1 MSEKVETVEKNTP
14 QEGEFKMKKKPG
26 RPKKLNKTSEPI
38 KIDLSKEK
46 ETKKEDNAVQELQT
60 GNVDEKQPVPPVE
73 GVEGDVRELPES
85 GNTTTGSPEEKE
97 EIKEVIKPTEEEKPL
112 IEEINIGEEKNEPE
126 PQVAQAVDTPKV
138 DLPENIEK
146 LVEFMK
152 ETGGD
157 IQDYIRLNADYS
169 NINDDALISEFY
181 RKTKSHLDQEEINF
195 IIEDKFYYDE
205 DMDEEREIRKK
216 KLAKKEE
223 VAKAKQFL
231 DDLKS
236 KYYEEIKLR
245 PGVTQEQQK
254 ATDFFNRYKKEQDAN
269 KQKHEDFI
277 QQTQN
282 YFSNDF
288 KGFEINVGEKRF
300 RYGVKNTQEVAD
312 AQSNISQFLKKFLAE
327 DGSVKDHKGYHK
339 AIYAARNID
348 TIAKHFYDQGMADGT
363 KNIVAKSKNIS
374 NEPRENKSGEVF
386 LNGMRV
392 KAVSGVDSSKLKIK
406 TRNK

>member
-26 RPKKLNKTSEPI
+26 RTKKLNKTSEPI

-60 GNVDEKQPVPPVE
+60 GNVDEKQLVPPVE

-85 GNTTTGSPEEKE
+85 GNTVQGSPEEKE

-138 DLPENIEK
+138 DLPENVEK

-181 RKTKSHLDQEEINF
+181 
-195 IIEDKFYYDE
+195 
-205 DMDEEREIRKK
+205 M
-216 KLAKKEE
+216 
-223 VAKAKQFL
+223 
-231 DDLKS
+231 
-236 KYYEEIKLR
+236 
-245 PGVTQEQQK
+245 
-254 ATDFFNRYKKEQDAN
+254 
-269 KQKHEDFI
+269 KH
-277 QQTQN
+277 
-282 YFSNDF
+282 SP
-288 KGFEINVGEKRF
+288 
-300 RYGVKNTQEVAD
+300 
-312 AQSNISQFLKKFLAE
+312 L
-327 DGSVKDHKGYHK
+327 
-339 AIYAARNID
+339 
-348 TIAKHFYDQGMADGT
+348 
-363 KNIVAKSKNIS
+363 
-374 NEPRENKSGEVF
+374 
-386 LNGMRV
+386 
-392 KAVSGVDSSKLKIK
+392 
-406 TRNK
+406 